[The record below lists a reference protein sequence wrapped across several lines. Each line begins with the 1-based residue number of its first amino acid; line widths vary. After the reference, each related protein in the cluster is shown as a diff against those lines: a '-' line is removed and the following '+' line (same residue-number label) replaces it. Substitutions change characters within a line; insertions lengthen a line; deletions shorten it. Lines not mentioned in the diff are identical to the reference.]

1 MNPILLRNDGPIETD
16 IKPYCLDGK
25 DIKTALEDIKNSL
38 LFLSDKIEGEEKIK
52 AIELLTDLIYLR
64 NSISPK
70 FVKCTKSELDKLY
83 KYYKVEVISE
93 DRFSKVSSNRDFLK
107 EINDRT
113 DYIFFNKK
121 RKLTTRIKVF
131 DEEKS
136 IERQR
141 DYEKEVDVILDPD
154 KVYSPIDIN
163 NQVDKFSYQE
173 FLRKNIIYK
182 LNRVPLD
189 RMLSLKKGNDMFAD
203 CPYYYDI
210 DVSNMFRRKHKKA
223 RYYNAF
229 NEYHN
234 RVNEMLDQQKDEKYI
249 LDQDS
254 LLRKKQYNGY
264 VVFESDNEMTA
275 KDKASL
281 FYDICSEIDHILKG
295 ILYPYQ
301 LSESLL
307 YNDDTVVDEENIS
320 VEFFKK
326 FNYFT
331 TMYDWDEFNDIEN
344 KPKKVDILNAFLYS
358 YMLACKINKKNQE
371 EKKAIKE
378 EQKAMEIK
386 KRAMKKRKKAMEEEA
401 NEIEEETKEVE
412 EEKKEVE
419 EEVIEPPKIKFPELK
434 RLDPG
439 NNLYDKYN
447 CEFIRELAEYFE
459 TYYELDIT
467 DLIIKLS
474 ILYIIPLIYSYNDEL
489 NDLGTAELTTSI
501 LESQRMT
508 TRNIKQLKTIVK
520 QLRKQLIRLG
530 YIYFTF
536 FRFIDSKTYREYD
549 IGFSKFLEYINLNKE
564 CDEPRKWYLLI
575 MGFYKDYIEEHKD
588 LIESFFKIPKLQE
601 TLNQYFD
608 LCDKLYLI
616 CDYMNENPF
625 NTIKLSKNGTTVYD
639 YKKRDWMRGFQDLLS
654 KRKDVILNEKGDE
667 SYER

>member
-1 MNPILLRNDGPIETD
+1 MNPILLRNDGPIEND

-38 LFLSDKIEGEEKIK
+38 LFLSDKIEGEEEVKV
-52 AIELLTDLIYLR
+52 IELLTNLIYLR

-83 KYYKVEVISE
+83 KNYKVEVISE
-93 DRFSKVSSNRDFLK
+93 DCFSKVNSNRDFLK

-154 KVYSPIDIN
+154 KVYSPIDMN
-163 NQVDKFSYQE
+163 NRVDEFSYQE

-189 RMLSLKKGNDMFAD
+189 RMLSLKKDNDMFAD
-203 CPYYYDI
+203 CPYFYDI
-210 DVSNMFRRKHKKA
+210 DVSNMFRRKYKTA
-223 RYYNAF
+223 EYYSVF

-234 RVNEMLDQQKDEKYI
+234 RINNMLDQQKDDKYI

-264 VVFESDNEMTA
+264 VVFKSDDKMTA

-295 ILYPYQ
+295 VLYTYK

-307 YNDDTVVDEENIS
+307 YNDDDTIVDEENIS

-331 TMYDWDEFNDIEN
+331 TMYDWEEFKDIEN

-371 EKKAIKE
+371 EN
-378 EQKAMEIK
+378 KAMK
-386 KRAMKKRKKAMEEEA
+386 QKHS
-401 NEIEEETKEVE
+401 KE
-412 EEKKEVE
+412 
-419 EEVIEPPKIKFPELK
+419 PSNIKFPELK

-439 NNLYDKYN
+439 SKMYDKYN
-447 CEFIRELAEYFE
+447 CEFIRELAGVFE
-459 TYYELDIT
+459 KVLGLNRAE
-467 DLIIKLS
+467 LIIKFS
-474 ILYIIPLIYSYNDEL
+474 MLYTIPIINSYNNEL
-489 NDLGTAELTTSI
+489 NELGVAELTASI
-501 LESQRMT
+501 SDSNKMT
-508 TRNIKQLKTIVK
+508 TRNMKQLKTIVK

-536 FRFIDSKTYREYD
+536 FRFIDSKNFREYD
-549 IGFSKFLEYINLNKE
+549 IGFTNFLEYINFNIE
-564 CDEPRKWYLLI
+564 CDEPKKWYLLI
-575 MGFYKDYIEEHKD
+575 MGFYKDYTEEHKD
-588 LIESFFKIPKLQE
+588 LIVSFFKMPSLCSILE
-601 TLNQYFD
+601 SYFD
-608 LCDKLYLI
+608 LCEKLYLI

-625 NTIKLSKNGTTVYD
+625 NTIMLSKNGTTIYD
-639 YKKRDWMRGFQDLLS
+639 YKKKDWMGGFQDLLS
-654 KRKDVILNEKGDE
+654 RNTDKILNEKGDE

>member
-1 MNPILLRNDGPIETD
+1 MNPILLRNDGPIEND

-38 LFLSDKIEGEEKIK
+38 LFLSDKIEGEEKVK
-52 AIELLTDLIYLR
+52 AIELLTNLIYLR
-64 NSISPK
+64 NSISPL
-70 FVKCTKSELDKLY
+70 FIKCTKSELDKLY
-83 KYYKVEVISE
+83 KNYKVEVISE
-93 DRFSKVSSNRDFLK
+93 DRFSKVNSNRDFLK

-141 DYEKEVDVILDPD
+141 DYEKEVDIILDPD
-154 KVYSPIDIN
+154 KVYSPIDMN
-163 NQVDKFSYQE
+163 NQVGEFSYQE

-189 RMLSLKKGNDMFAD
+189 RMLSLKKDNNMFAY
-203 CPYYYDI
+203 CPYFYDI
-210 DVSNMFRRKHKKA
+210 DVSNMFRRKHKTA
-223 RYYNAF
+223 EYYSVF

-234 RVNEMLDQQKDEKYI
+234 RINDMLDQQKDDKYI

-264 VVFESDNEMTA
+264 VVFKSDDKMTA

-295 ILYPYQ
+295 VLYTYK

-307 YNDDTVVDEENIS
+307 YNDDTIVDEENIS

-331 TMYDWDEFNDIEN
+331 TMYDWEEFKDIDN

-371 EKKAIKE
+371 EN
-378 EQKAMEIK
+378 KAMKQKHSQEPSK
-386 KRAMKKRKKAMEEEA
+386 
-401 NEIEEETKEVE
+401 TKS
-412 EEKKEVE
+412 
-419 EEVIEPPKIKFPELK
+419 PELK

-439 NNLYDKYN
+439 SKMYDKYN
-447 CEFIRELAEYFE
+447 CEFIRDLAEYFE
-459 TYYELDIT
+459 TNHELNRT
-467 DLIIKLS
+467 DLIIKFS
-474 ILYIIPLIYSYNDEL
+474 MLYTVPIINSYNDEL
-489 NDLGTAELTTSI
+489 NDLETEELTASI
-501 LESQRMT
+501 SESQRMT
-508 TRNIKQLKTIVK
+508 TRNMKQLKTIVK

-536 FRFIDSKTYREYD
+536 FRFIDSKNYREYD
-549 IGFSKFLEYINLNKE
+549 IGFTNFLEYINFNIE
-564 CDEPRKWYLLI
+564 CDEPKKWYLLI
-575 MGFYKDYIEEHKD
+575 MGFYKDYTEEHKD
-588 LIESFFKIPKLQE
+588 LIVSSFKIPTLQSILE
-601 TLNQYFD
+601 SYFD
-608 LCDKLYLI
+608 LCEKLYLI
-616 CDYMNENPF
+616 CDSMNENPF
-625 NTIKLSKNGTTVYD
+625 NTIMLSKNGTTIYD
-639 YKKRDWMRGFQDLLS
+639 YKKKDWMGGFQDLLS
-654 KRKDVILNEKGDE
+654 RNTNKILNKKGDE

>member
-1 MNPILLRNDGPIETD
+1 MNPILLRNDGPIEND

-38 LFLSDKIEGEEKIK
+38 LFLSDKIEGEEEVKV
-52 AIELLTDLIYLR
+52 IELLTNLIYLR

-70 FVKCTKSELDKLY
+70 FMKCTKSELDKLY
-83 KYYKVEVISE
+83 KNYKVEVISE
-93 DRFSKVSSNRDFLK
+93 DCFSKVNSNRDFLK

-154 KVYSPIDIN
+154 KVYSPIDMN
-163 NQVDKFSYQE
+163 NRVNELSYQE

-189 RMLSLKKGNDMFAD
+189 RMLSLKKDNDMFAD
-203 CPYYYDI
+203 CPYFYDI
-210 DVSNMFRRKHKKA
+210 DVSNMFCRKYKTA
-223 RYYNAF
+223 EYYSVF

-234 RVNEMLDQQKDEKYI
+234 RINNMLDQQKDDKYI

-264 VVFESDNEMTA
+264 VVFKSDDKMTA

-295 ILYPYQ
+295 VLYTYK

-307 YNDDTVVDEENIS
+307 YNDDIVVDEENIS

-331 TMYDWDEFNDIEN
+331 TMYDWKEFKDIEN

-371 EKKAIKE
+371 EN
-378 EQKAMEIK
+378 KAMK
-386 KRAMKKRKKAMEEEA
+386 QKHS
-401 NEIEEETKEVE
+401 KE
-412 EEKKEVE
+412 
-419 EEVIEPPKIKFPELK
+419 PSNIKFPELK

-439 NNLYDKYN
+439 SKMYDKYN
-447 CEFIRELAEYFE
+447 CEFIRELAGVFE
-459 TYYELDIT
+459 KVLGLNRAE
-467 DLIIKLS
+467 LIIKFS
-474 ILYIIPLIYSYNDEL
+474 MLYTIPLIKSYYDEL
-489 NDLGTAELTTSI
+489 KDLETGELTASI
-501 LESQRMT
+501 SDSNKMT
-508 TRNIKQLKTIVK
+508 TRNMKQLKTIVK

-536 FRFIDSKTYREYD
+536 FRFIDSKNFREYD
-549 IGFSKFLEYINLNKE
+549 IGFTNFLEYINFNIE
-564 CDEPRKWYLLI
+564 CDEPKKWYLLI
-575 MGFYKDYIEEHKD
+575 MGFYKDYTEEHKD
-588 LIESFFKIPKLQE
+588 LIVSFFKMPSLYSILE
-601 TLNQYFD
+601 SYFD
-608 LCDKLYLI
+608 LCEKLYLI

-625 NTIKLSKNGTTVYD
+625 NTIMLSKNGTTIYD
-639 YKKRDWMRGFQDLLS
+639 YKKKDWMGGFQDLLS
-654 KRKDVILNEKGDE
+654 RNTDKILNEKGDE

>member
-1 MNPILLRNDGPIETD
+1 MNPILLRNDGPIEND

-38 LFLSDKIEGEEKIK
+38 LFLSDKIEGEEEVKV
-52 AIELLTDLIYLR
+52 IELLTDLIYLR

-83 KYYKVEVISE
+83 KNYKVEVISE
-93 DRFSKVSSNRDFLK
+93 DCFSKVNSNRDFLK

-154 KVYSPIDIN
+154 KVYSPIDMN
-163 NQVDKFSYQE
+163 NRVNELSYQE

-189 RMLSLKKGNDMFAD
+189 RMLSLKKDNDMFAD
-203 CPYYYDI
+203 CPYFYDI
-210 DVSNMFRRKHKKA
+210 DVSNMFRRKHKTA
-223 RYYNAF
+223 GYYSVF

-234 RVNEMLDQQKDEKYI
+234 RINNMLDQQKDDKYI

-264 VVFESDNEMTA
+264 VVFKSDDKMTA

-295 ILYPYQ
+295 VLYTYK

-307 YNDDTVVDEENIS
+307 YNDDDTIVDEENIS

-331 TMYDWDEFNDIEN
+331 TMYDWEEFKDIEN

-371 EKKAIKE
+371 EN
-378 EQKAMEIK
+378 KAMK
-386 KRAMKKRKKAMEEEA
+386 QKHS
-401 NEIEEETKEVE
+401 KE
-412 EEKKEVE
+412 
-419 EEVIEPPKIKFPELK
+419 PSNIKFPELK
-434 RLDPG
+434 RLDRG
-439 NNLYDKYN
+439 SKMYDKYN
-447 CEFIRELAEYFE
+447 CEFIRELAGVFE
-459 TYYELDIT
+459 KVLGLNRAE
-467 DLIIKLS
+467 LIIKFS
-474 ILYIIPLIYSYNDEL
+474 MLYTLPIINSYNNEL
-489 NDLGTAELTTSI
+489 NELGVAELTASI
-501 LESQRMT
+501 SDSNKMT
-508 TRNIKQLKTIVK
+508 TRNMKQLKTIVK

-536 FRFIDSKTYREYD
+536 FRFIDSKNFREYD
-549 IGFSKFLEYINLNKE
+549 IGFTNFLEYINFNIE
-564 CDEPRKWYLLI
+564 CDEPKKWYLLI
-575 MGFYKDYIEEHKD
+575 MGFYKDYTEEHKD
-588 LIESFFKIPKLQE
+588 LIVSFFKMPSLCSILE
-601 TLNQYFD
+601 SYFD
-608 LCDKLYLI
+608 LCEKLYLI

-625 NTIKLSKNGTTVYD
+625 NTIMLSKNGTTIYD
-639 YKKRDWMRGFQDLLS
+639 YKKKDWMGGFQDLLS
-654 KRKDVILNEKGDE
+654 RNMDEILNEKGDE

>member
-1 MNPILLRNDGPIETD
+1 MNPILLRNDGPIEND

-25 DIKTALEDIKNSL
+25 DIKTAFEDIKNSRR
-38 LFLSDKIEGEEKIK
+38 FLSDKIEGEEEVKV
-52 AIELLTDLIYLR
+52 IELLTNLIYLR

-83 KYYKVEVISE
+83 KNYKVEVISE
-93 DRFSKVSSNRDFLK
+93 DCFSKVNSNRDFLK

-154 KVYSPIDIN
+154 KVYSPIDMN
-163 NQVDKFSYQE
+163 NRVNELSYQE

-189 RMLSLKKGNDMFAD
+189 RMLSLKKDNDMFAD
-203 CPYYYDI
+203 CPYFYDI
-210 DVSNMFRRKHKKA
+210 DVSNMFCRKYKTA
-223 RYYNAF
+223 EYYSVF

-234 RVNEMLDQQKDEKYI
+234 RINDMLDQQKDDKYI

-264 VVFESDNEMTA
+264 VVFKSDDKMTA
-275 KDKASL
+275 KDRASL

-295 ILYPYQ
+295 VLYTYK

-307 YNDDTVVDEENIS
+307 YNDDTIVDEENIS

-331 TMYDWDEFNDIEN
+331 TMYDWEEFKDIEN

-371 EKKAIKE
+371 EN
-378 EQKAMEIK
+378 KAMK
-386 KRAMKKRKKAMEEEA
+386 QKHS
-401 NEIEEETKEVE
+401 KE
-412 EEKKEVE
+412 
-419 EEVIEPPKIKFPELK
+419 PSNIKFPELK
-434 RLDPG
+434 KLDPG
-439 NNLYDKYN
+439 SKMYDKYN
-447 CEFIRELAEYFE
+447 CEFIRELAGVFE
-459 TYYELDIT
+459 KVLGLNRAE
-467 DLIIKLS
+467 LIIKFS
-474 ILYIIPLIYSYNDEL
+474 MLYTLPIINSYNNEL
-489 NDLGTAELTTSI
+489 NELGVAELTASI
-501 LESQRMT
+501 SDSNKMT
-508 TRNIKQLKTIVK
+508 TRNMKQLKTIVK

-536 FRFIDSKTYREYD
+536 FRFIDSKNFREYD
-549 IGFSKFLEYINLNKE
+549 IGFTNFLEYINFNIE
-564 CDEPRKWYLLI
+564 CDEPKKWYLLI
-575 MGFYKDYIEEHKD
+575 MGFYKDYTEEHKD
-588 LIESFFKIPKLQE
+588 LIVSFFKMPSLCSILE
-601 TLNQYFD
+601 SYFD
-608 LCDKLYLI
+608 LCEKLYLI

-625 NTIKLSKNGTTVYD
+625 NTIMLSKNGTTIYD
-639 YKKRDWMRGFQDLLS
+639 YKKKDWMGGFQDLLS
-654 KRKDVILNEKGDE
+654 RNTDKILNEKGDE

>member
-1 MNPILLRNDGPIETD
+1 MNPILLRNDGPIEND

-25 DIKTALEDIKNSL
+25 DIKTAFEDIKNSRR
-38 LFLSDKIEGEEKIK
+38 FLSDKIEGEEEVKV
-52 AIELLTDLIYLR
+52 IELLTNLIYLR

-83 KYYKVEVISE
+83 KNYKIEVISE
-93 DRFSKVSSNRDFLK
+93 DCFSKVNSNRDFLK

-154 KVYSPIDIN
+154 KVYSPIDMN
-163 NQVDKFSYQE
+163 NRVNELSYQE

-189 RMLSLKKGNDMFAD
+189 RMLSLKKDNDMFAD
-203 CPYYYDI
+203 CPYFYDI
-210 DVSNMFRRKHKKA
+210 DVSNMFCRKYKTA
-223 RYYNAF
+223 EYYSVF

-234 RVNEMLDQQKDEKYI
+234 RINNMLDQQKDDKYI

-264 VVFESDNEMTA
+264 VVFKSDDKMTA

-295 ILYPYQ
+295 VLYTYK
-301 LSESLL
+301 LRESLL
-307 YNDDTVVDEENIS
+307 YINDIVVDEENIS

-331 TMYDWDEFNDIEN
+331 TMYDWEEFKDIEN

-371 EKKAIKE
+371 EN
-378 EQKAMEIK
+378 KAMK
-386 KRAMKKRKKAMEEEA
+386 QKHS
-401 NEIEEETKEVE
+401 KE
-412 EEKKEVE
+412 
-419 EEVIEPPKIKFPELK
+419 PSNIKFPELK

-439 NNLYDKYN
+439 SKMYDKYN
-447 CEFIRELAEYFE
+447 CEFIRELAGVFE
-459 TYYELDIT
+459 KVLGLNRAE
-467 DLIIKLS
+467 LIIKFS
-474 ILYIIPLIYSYNDEL
+474 MLYTIPLIKSYYDEL
-489 NDLGTAELTTSI
+489 KDLETGELTASI
-501 LESQRMT
+501 SDSNKMT
-508 TRNIKQLKTIVK
+508 TRNMKQLKTIVK

-536 FRFIDSKTYREYD
+536 FRFIDSKNFREYD
-549 IGFSKFLEYINLNKE
+549 IGFTNFLEYINFNIE
-564 CDEPRKWYLLI
+564 CDEPKKWYLLI
-575 MGFYKDYIEEHKD
+575 MGFYKDYTEEHKD
-588 LIESFFKIPKLQE
+588 LIVSFFKMPSLCSILE
-601 TLNQYFD
+601 SYFD
-608 LCDKLYLI
+608 LCEKLYLI

-625 NTIKLSKNGTTVYD
+625 NTIMLSKNGTTIYD
-639 YKKRDWMRGFQDLLS
+639 YKKKDWMGGFQDLLS
-654 KRKDVILNEKGDE
+654 RNMDKILNEKGDE
-667 SYER
+667 LYER

>member
-1 MNPILLRNDGPIETD
+1 MNPILLRNDGPIEND

-25 DIKTALEDIKNSL
+25 DIKTAFEDIKNIRR
-38 LFLSDKIEGEEKIK
+38 FLSDKIEGEEEVKV
-52 AIELLTDLIYLR
+52 IELLTNLIYLR

-83 KYYKVEVISE
+83 KNYKVEVISE
-93 DRFSKVSSNRDFLK
+93 DCFSKVNSNRDFLK

-154 KVYSPIDIN
+154 KVYSPIDMN
-163 NQVDKFSYQE
+163 NRVNELSYQE

-189 RMLSLKKGNDMFAD
+189 RMLSLKKDNDMFAD
-203 CPYYYDI
+203 CPYFYDI
-210 DVSNMFRRKHKKA
+210 DVSNMFCRKYKTA
-223 RYYNAF
+223 EYYSVF

-234 RVNEMLDQQKDEKYI
+234 RINYMLDQQKDDMYI

-264 VVFESDNEMTA
+264 VVFKSDDKMTA
-275 KDKASL
+275 KNKASL

-295 ILYPYQ
+295 VLYTYK

-307 YNDDTVVDEENIS
+307 YNNDIVVDEENIS

-331 TMYDWDEFNDIEN
+331 TMYDWEEFKDIEN

-371 EKKAIKE
+371 EN
-378 EQKAMEIK
+378 KAMK
-386 KRAMKKRKKAMEEEA
+386 QKHS
-401 NEIEEETKEVE
+401 KE
-412 EEKKEVE
+412 
-419 EEVIEPPKIKFPELK
+419 PSNIKFPELK

-439 NNLYDKYN
+439 SKMYDKYN
-447 CEFIRELAEYFE
+447 CEFIRELAGVFE
-459 TYYELDIT
+459 KVLGLNRAE
-467 DLIIKLS
+467 LIIKFS
-474 ILYIIPLIYSYNDEL
+474 MLYTLPIINSYNNEL
-489 NDLGTAELTTSI
+489 NELGVAELTASI
-501 LESQRMT
+501 SDSNKMT
-508 TRNIKQLKTIVK
+508 TRNMKQLKTIVK

-536 FRFIDSKTYREYD
+536 FRFIDSKNFREYD
-549 IGFSKFLEYINLNKE
+549 IGFTNFLEYINFNIE
-564 CDEPRKWYLLI
+564 CDEPKKWYLLI
-575 MGFYKDYIEEHKD
+575 MGFYKDYTEEHKD
-588 LIESFFKIPKLQE
+588 LIVSFFKMPSLCSILE
-601 TLNQYFD
+601 SYFD
-608 LCDKLYLI
+608 LCEKLYLI

-625 NTIKLSKNGTTVYD
+625 NTIMLSKNGTTIYD
-639 YKKRDWMRGFQDLLS
+639 YKKKDWMGGFQDLLS
-654 KRKDVILNEKGDE
+654 RNMDEILNEKGDE

>member
-1 MNPILLRNDGPIETD
+1 MNPILLRNDGPIEND

-38 LFLSDKIEGEEKIK
+38 LFLSDKIEGEEEVKV
-52 AIELLTDLIYLR
+52 IELLTNLIYLR
-64 NSISPK
+64 NSISPN

-83 KYYKVEVISE
+83 KNYKVEVISE
-93 DRFSKVSSNRDFLK
+93 DCFSKVNSNRDYLK

-154 KVYSPIDIN
+154 KVYSPIDMN
-163 NQVDKFSYQE
+163 NRVDEFSYQE

-189 RMLSLKKGNDMFAD
+189 RMLSLKKDNDMFAD
-203 CPYYYDI
+203 CPYFYDI
-210 DVSNMFRRKHKKA
+210 DVSNMFCRKYKTA
-223 RYYNAF
+223 EYYSVF

-234 RVNEMLDQQKDEKYI
+234 RINNMLDQQKDDKYI

-264 VVFESDNEMTA
+264 VVFKSDDKMTA

-295 ILYPYQ
+295 VLYTYK

-307 YNDDTVVDEENIS
+307 YNNDIVVDEENIS

-331 TMYDWDEFNDIEN
+331 TMYDWEEFKDIEN

-371 EKKAIKE
+371 EN
-378 EQKAMEIK
+378 KAMK
-386 KRAMKKRKKAMEEEA
+386 QKHS
-401 NEIEEETKEVE
+401 KE
-412 EEKKEVE
+412 
-419 EEVIEPPKIKFPELK
+419 PSNIKFPELK
-434 RLDPG
+434 KLDPG
-439 NNLYDKYN
+439 SKMYDKYN
-447 CEFIRELAEYFE
+447 CEFIRELAGVFE
-459 TYYELDIT
+459 KVLGLNRAE
-467 DLIIKLS
+467 LIIKFS
-474 ILYIIPLIYSYNDEL
+474 MLYTLPIINSYNNEL
-489 NDLGTAELTTSI
+489 NELGVAELTASI
-501 LESQRMT
+501 SDSNKMT
-508 TRNIKQLKTIVK
+508 TRNMKQLKTIVK

-536 FRFIDSKTYREYD
+536 FRFIDSKNFREYD
-549 IGFSKFLEYINLNKE
+549 IGFTNFLEYINFNIE
-564 CDEPRKWYLLI
+564 CDEPKKWYLLI
-575 MGFYKDYIEEHKD
+575 MGFYKDYTEEHKD
-588 LIESFFKIPKLQE
+588 LIVSFFKMPSLCSILE
-601 TLNQYFD
+601 SYFD
-608 LCDKLYLI
+608 LCEKLYLI

-625 NTIKLSKNGTTVYD
+625 NTIMLSKNGTTIYD
-639 YKKRDWMRGFQDLLS
+639 YKKKDWMGGFQDLLS
-654 KRKDVILNEKGDE
+654 RNTDKILNEKGDE

>member
-1 MNPILLRNDGPIETD
+1 MNPILLRNDGPIEND
-16 IKPYCLDGK
+16 IKPYYLDGK

-38 LFLSDKIEGEEKIK
+38 LFLSDKIEGEEEVKV
-52 AIELLTDLIYLR
+52 IELLTNLIYLR
-64 NSISPK
+64 NSISPL
-70 FVKCTKSELDKLY
+70 FIKCTKSELDKLY
-83 KYYKVEVISE
+83 KNYKVEVISE
-93 DRFSKVSSNRDFLK
+93 DRFSKVNSNRDFLK

-141 DYEKEVDVILDPD
+141 DYEKEVDIILDPD
-154 KVYSPIDIN
+154 KVYSPIDMN
-163 NQVDKFSYQE
+163 NQVGEFSYQE

-189 RMLSLKKGNDMFAD
+189 RMLSLKKENDMFAD
-203 CPYYYDI
+203 CPYFYDI
-210 DVSNMFRRKHKKA
+210 DVSNMFRRKHKTSG
-223 RYYNAF
+223 YYSVF

-234 RVNEMLDQQKDEKYI
+234 RINNMLDQQKDDKYI

-264 VVFESDNEMTA
+264 VVFKSDDKMTA

-295 ILYPYQ
+295 VLYTYK

-307 YNDDTVVDEENIS
+307 YNDDTIVDEENIS

-331 TMYDWDEFNDIEN
+331 TMYDWEEFKDIEN
-344 KPKKVDILNAFLYS
+344 KPKKVDILNAFLRS

-371 EKKAIKE
+371 EKKAMN
-378 EQKAMEIK
+378 QKHSQEPSK
-386 KRAMKKRKKAMEEEA
+386 
-401 NEIEEETKEVE
+401 TKS
-412 EEKKEVE
+412 
-419 EEVIEPPKIKFPELK
+419 PELK

-439 NNLYDKYN
+439 SKMYDKYN
-447 CEFIRELAEYFE
+447 CEFIRDLAEYFE
-459 TYYELDIT
+459 TNHELNRT
-467 DLIIKLS
+467 DLIIKFS
-474 ILYIIPLIYSYNDEL
+474 MLYTIPIINSYNDEL
-489 NDLGTAELTTSI
+489 NDLETEELTASI
-501 LESQRMT
+501 SESQRMT
-508 TRNIKQLKTIVK
+508 TRNMKQLKTIVK

-536 FRFIDSKTYREYD
+536 FRFIDSKNYREYD
-549 IGFSKFLEYINLNKE
+549 IGFTNFLEYINFNIE
-564 CDEPRKWYLLI
+564 CDEPKKWYLLI
-575 MGFYKDYIEEHKD
+575 MGFYKDYTEEHKD
-588 LIESFFKIPKLQE
+588 LIVSFFKMPALHSILE
-601 TLNQYFD
+601 SYFD
-608 LCDKLYLI
+608 LCEKLYLI
-616 CDYMNENPF
+616 CDSMNENPF
-625 NTIKLSKNGTTVYD
+625 NTIKLSKNGTTIYD
-639 YKKRDWMRGFQDLLS
+639 YIEKDWMRGFQFLLNRNTD
-654 KRKDVILNEKGDE
+654 KILNEKGDE

>member
-1 MNPILLRNDGPIETD
+1 MNPILLRNDGPIEND

-38 LFLSDKIEGEEKIK
+38 LFLSDKIEGEEEVKV
-52 AIELLTDLIYLR
+52 IELLTDLIYLR

-83 KYYKVEVISE
+83 KNYKVEVISE
-93 DRFSKVSSNRDFLK
+93 DRFSKVNSNRDFLK

-141 DYEKEVDVILDPD
+141 DYEKEVDIILDPD
-154 KVYSPIDIN
+154 KVYSPIDMN
-163 NQVDKFSYQE
+163 NRVNELSYQE

-189 RMLSLKKGNDMFAD
+189 RMLSLKKDNDMFAD
-203 CPYYYDI
+203 CPYFYDI
-210 DVSNMFRRKHKKA
+210 DVSNMFRRKHKTA
-223 RYYNAF
+223 EYYSVF

-234 RVNEMLDQQKDEKYI
+234 RINDMLDQQKDDKYI

-264 VVFESDNEMTA
+264 VVFKSDDKMTA
-275 KDKASL
+275 KNKASL

-295 ILYPYQ
+295 VLYPYK

-307 YNDDTVVDEENIS
+307 YNDDTIVDEENIS

-331 TMYDWDEFNDIEN
+331 TMYDWEEFKDIEN
-344 KPKKVDILNAFLYS
+344 KPKKVDILNTFLRS
-358 YMLACKINKKNQE
+358 YMLACKINKKTQE
-371 EKKAIKE
+371 EN
-378 EQKAMEIK
+378 KAMKQKHSVEPSNIK
-386 KRAMKKRKKAMEEEA
+386 S
-401 NEIEEETKEVE
+401 
-412 EEKKEVE
+412 
-419 EEVIEPPKIKFPELK
+419 PELK

-439 NNLYDKYN
+439 SKMYDKYN
-447 CEFIRELAEYFE
+447 CEFIRDLAEYFE
-459 TYYELDIT
+459 TNHELNRT
-467 DLIIKLS
+467 DLIIKFS
-474 ILYIIPLIYSYNDEL
+474 MLYTIPIINSYNDEL
-489 NDLGTAELTTSI
+489 NDLETEELTASI
-501 LESQRMT
+501 SESQRMT
-508 TRNIKQLKTIVK
+508 TRNMKQLKTIVK

-536 FRFIDSKTYREYD
+536 FRFIDSKNYREYD
-549 IGFSKFLEYINLNKE
+549 IGFTNFLEYINFNIE
-564 CDEPRKWYLLI
+564 CDEPKKWYLLI
-575 MGFYKDYIEEHKD
+575 MGFYKDYTEEHKD
-588 LIESFFKIPKLQE
+588 LIVSFFKMPALHSILE
-601 TLNQYFD
+601 SYFD
-608 LCDKLYLI
+608 LCEKLYLI
-616 CDYMNENPF
+616 CDSMNENPF
-625 NTIKLSKNGTTVYD
+625 NTIKLSKNGTTIYD
-639 YKKRDWMRGFQDLLS
+639 YIEKDWMRGFQFLLNRNTD
-654 KRKDVILNEKGDE
+654 KILNEKGDE

>member
-1 MNPILLRNDGPIETD
+1 MNPILLRNDGPIEND

-38 LFLSDKIEGEEKIK
+38 LFLSDKIEGEEEVKV
-52 AIELLTDLIYLR
+52 IELLTNLIYLR

-83 KYYKVEVISE
+83 KNYKVEVISE
-93 DRFSKVSSNRDFLK
+93 DCFSKVNSNRDFLK

-154 KVYSPIDIN
+154 KVYSPIDMN
-163 NQVDKFSYQE
+163 NRVNELSYQE

-189 RMLSLKKGNDMFAD
+189 RMLSLKKDNDMFAD
-203 CPYYYDI
+203 CPYFYDI
-210 DVSNMFRRKHKKA
+210 DASNMFRRKYKTA
-223 RYYNAF
+223 GYYSVF

-234 RVNEMLDQQKDEKYI
+234 RINNMLDQQKDDKYI

-264 VVFESDNEMTA
+264 VVFKSDDKMTA

-295 ILYPYQ
+295 VLYTYK

-307 YNDDTVVDEENIS
+307 YNNDIVVDEENIS

-331 TMYDWDEFNDIEN
+331 TMYDWEEFKDIEN

-371 EKKAIKE
+371 EN
-378 EQKAMEIK
+378 KAMK
-386 KRAMKKRKKAMEEEA
+386 QKHS
-401 NEIEEETKEVE
+401 KE
-412 EEKKEVE
+412 
-419 EEVIEPPKIKFPELK
+419 PSNIKFPELK

-439 NNLYDKYN
+439 SKMYDKYN
-447 CEFIRELAEYFE
+447 CEFIRELAGVFE
-459 TYYELDIT
+459 KVLGLNRAE
-467 DLIIKLS
+467 LIIKFS
-474 ILYIIPLIYSYNDEL
+474 MLYTIPIINSYNNEL
-489 NDLGTAELTTSI
+489 NELGVAELTASI
-501 LESQRMT
+501 SDSNKMT
-508 TRNIKQLKTIVK
+508 TRNMKQLKTIVK

-536 FRFIDSKTYREYD
+536 FRFIDSKNFREYD
-549 IGFSKFLEYINLNKE
+549 IGFTNFLEYINFNIE
-564 CDEPRKWYLLI
+564 CDEPKKWYLLI
-575 MGFYKDYIEEHKD
+575 MSFYKDYTEEHKD
-588 LIESFFKIPKLQE
+588 LIVLFFKMPSLCSILE
-601 TLNQYFD
+601 SYFD
-608 LCDKLYLI
+608 LCEKLYLV

-625 NTIKLSKNGTTVYD
+625 NTIMLSKNGTTIYD
-639 YKKRDWMRGFQDLLS
+639 YKKKDWMGGFQDLLS
-654 KRKDVILNEKGDE
+654 RNTDKILNEKGDE

>member
-1 MNPILLRNDGPIETD
+1 MNPILLRNDGPIEND

-38 LFLSDKIEGEEKIK
+38 LFLSDKIEGEEEVKV
-52 AIELLTDLIYLR
+52 IELLTDLIYLR

-83 KYYKVEVISE
+83 KNYKVEVISE
-93 DRFSKVSSNRDFLK
+93 DRFSKVNSNRDFLK

-141 DYEKEVDVILDPD
+141 DYEKEVDIILDPD
-154 KVYSPIDIN
+154 KVYSPIDMN
-163 NQVDKFSYQE
+163 NRVNELSYQE

-189 RMLSLKKGNDMFAD
+189 RMLSLKKDNDMFAD
-203 CPYYYDI
+203 CPYFYDI
-210 DVSNMFRRKHKKA
+210 DVSNMFRRKHKTA
-223 RYYNAF
+223 GYYSVF

-234 RVNEMLDQQKDEKYI
+234 RINNMLDQQKDDKYI

-264 VVFESDNEMTA
+264 VVFKSDDKMTA

-295 ILYPYQ
+295 VLYTYK

-307 YNDDTVVDEENIS
+307 YNDDTIVDEENIS

-331 TMYDWDEFNDIEN
+331 TMYDWEEFKDIEN
-344 KPKKVDILNAFLYS
+344 KPKKVDILNAFLRS
-358 YMLACKINKKNQE
+358 YMFACKINKKNQE
-371 EKKAIKE
+371 EN
-378 EQKAMEIK
+378 KAMKQKHSVEPSNIK
-386 KRAMKKRKKAMEEEA
+386 S
-401 NEIEEETKEVE
+401 
-412 EEKKEVE
+412 
-419 EEVIEPPKIKFPELK
+419 PELK

-439 NNLYDKYN
+439 SKMYDKYN
-447 CEFIRELAEYFE
+447 CEFIRDLAEYFE
-459 TYYELDIT
+459 TNHELNRT
-467 DLIIKLS
+467 DLIIKFS
-474 ILYIIPLIYSYNDEL
+474 MLYTIPIINSYNDEL
-489 NDLGTAELTTSI
+489 NDLETEELTASI
-501 LESQRMT
+501 SESQRMT
-508 TRNIKQLKTIVK
+508 TRNMKQLKTIVK

-536 FRFIDSKTYREYD
+536 FRFIDSKNYREYD
-549 IGFSKFLEYINLNKE
+549 IGFTNFLEYINFNIE
-564 CDEPRKWYLLI
+564 CDEPKKWYLLI
-575 MGFYKDYIEEHKD
+575 MGFYKDYTEEHKD
-588 LIESFFKIPKLQE
+588 LIVSFFKMPALHSILE
-601 TLNQYFD
+601 SYFD
-608 LCDKLYLI
+608 LCEKLYLI
-616 CDYMNENPF
+616 CDSMNENPF
-625 NTIKLSKNGTTVYD
+625 NTIKLSKNGTTIYD
-639 YKKRDWMRGFQDLLS
+639 YIEKDWMRGFQFLLNRNTD
-654 KRKDVILNEKGDE
+654 KILNEKGDE

>member
-1 MNPILLRNDGPIETD
+1 MNPILLRNDGPIEND

-38 LFLSDKIEGEEKIK
+38 LFLSDKIEGEEEVKV
-52 AIELLTDLIYLR
+52 IELLTNLIYLR

-83 KYYKVEVISE
+83 KNYKVEVISE
-93 DRFSKVSSNRDFLK
+93 DCFSKVNSNRDFLK

-154 KVYSPIDIN
+154 KVYSPIDMN
-163 NQVDKFSYQE
+163 NRVNELSYQE

-189 RMLSLKKGNDMFAD
+189 RMLSLKKDNDMFAD
-203 CPYYYDI
+203 CPYFYDI
-210 DVSNMFRRKHKKA
+210 DVSNMFCRKYKTA
-223 RYYNAF
+223 EYYSVF

-234 RVNEMLDQQKDEKYI
+234 RINNMLDQQKDDKYI

-264 VVFESDNEMTA
+264 VVFKSDDKMTA

-295 ILYPYQ
+295 VLYTYK

-307 YNDDTVVDEENIS
+307 YNDDDTIVDEENIS

-331 TMYDWDEFNDIEN
+331 TMYDWEEFKDIEN

-371 EKKAIKE
+371 EN
-378 EQKAMEIK
+378 KAMK
-386 KRAMKKRKKAMEEEA
+386 QKHS
-401 NEIEEETKEVE
+401 KE
-412 EEKKEVE
+412 
-419 EEVIEPPKIKFPELK
+419 PSNIKFPELK

-439 NNLYDKYN
+439 SKMYDKYN
-447 CEFIRELAEYFE
+447 CEFIRELAGVFE
-459 TYYELDIT
+459 KVLGLNRAE
-467 DLIIKLS
+467 LIIKFS
-474 ILYIIPLIYSYNDEL
+474 MLYTIPLIKSYYDEL
-489 NDLGTAELTTSI
+489 KDLETGELTASI
-501 LESQRMT
+501 SDSNKMT
-508 TRNIKQLKTIVK
+508 TRNMKQLKTIVK

-536 FRFIDSKTYREYD
+536 FRFIDSKNFREYD
-549 IGFSKFLEYINLNKE
+549 IGFTNFLEYINFNIE
-564 CDEPRKWYLLI
+564 CDEPKKWYLLI
-575 MGFYKDYIEEHKD
+575 MGFYKDYTEEHKD
-588 LIESFFKIPKLQE
+588 LIVSFFIMPSLCSILE
-601 TLNQYFD
+601 SYFD
-608 LCDKLYLI
+608 LCEKLYLI

-625 NTIKLSKNGTTVYD
+625 NTIMLSKNGTTIYD
-639 YKKRDWMRGFQDLLS
+639 YKKKDWMGVFQDLLS
-654 KRKDVILNEKGDE
+654 RNTDKILNEKGDE

>member
-1 MNPILLRNDGPIETD
+1 MNPILLRNDGPIEND

-38 LFLSDKIEGEEKIK
+38 LFLSDKIEGEEEVKV
-52 AIELLTDLIYLR
+52 IELLTNLIYLR

-83 KYYKVEVISE
+83 KNYKVEVISE
-93 DRFSKVSSNRDFLK
+93 DCFSKVNSNRDFLK

-154 KVYSPIDIN
+154 KVYSPIDMN
-163 NQVDKFSYQE
+163 NRVNELSYQE

-189 RMLSLKKGNDMFAD
+189 RMLSLKKDNDMFAD
-203 CPYYYDI
+203 CPYFYDI
-210 DVSNMFRRKHKKA
+210 DVSNMFRRKYKTA
-223 RYYNAF
+223 EYYSVF

-234 RVNEMLDQQKDEKYI
+234 RINNMLDQQKDDKYI

-264 VVFESDNEMTA
+264 VVFKSDDKMTA

-295 ILYPYQ
+295 VLYTYK

-307 YNDDTVVDEENIS
+307 YNNDIVVDEENIS

-331 TMYDWDEFNDIEN
+331 TMYDWEEFKDIEN

-371 EKKAIKE
+371 EN
-378 EQKAMEIK
+378 KAMK
-386 KRAMKKRKKAMEEEA
+386 QKHS
-401 NEIEEETKEVE
+401 KE
-412 EEKKEVE
+412 
-419 EEVIEPPKIKFPELK
+419 PSNIKFPELK

-439 NNLYDKYN
+439 SKMYDKYN
-447 CEFIRELAEYFE
+447 CEFIRELAGVFE
-459 TYYELDIT
+459 KVLGLNRAE
-467 DLIIKLS
+467 LIIKFS
-474 ILYIIPLIYSYNDEL
+474 MLYTLPIINSYNNEL
-489 NDLGTAELTTSI
+489 NELGVAELTASI
-501 LESQRMT
+501 SDSNKMT
-508 TRNIKQLKTIVK
+508 TRNMKQLKTIVK

-536 FRFIDSKTYREYD
+536 FRFIDSKNFREYD
-549 IGFSKFLEYINLNKE
+549 IGFTNFLEYINFNIE
-564 CDEPRKWYLLI
+564 CDEPKKWYLLI
-575 MGFYKDYIEEHKD
+575 MGFYKDYTEEQKD
-588 LIESFFKIPKLQE
+588 LIVSFFKMPSLCSILE
-601 TLNQYFD
+601 SYFD
-608 LCDKLYLI
+608 LCEKLYLI

-625 NTIKLSKNGTTVYD
+625 NTIMLSKNGTTIYD
-639 YKKRDWMRGFQDLLS
+639 YKKKDWMGGFQDLLS
-654 KRKDVILNEKGDE
+654 RNTDKILNEKGDE

>member
-1 MNPILLRNDGPIETD
+1 MNPILLRNDGPIEND

-38 LFLSDKIEGEEKIK
+38 LFLSDKIEGDEEVKV
-52 AIELLTDLIYLR
+52 IELLTNLIYLR
-64 NSISPK
+64 NSISPL
-70 FVKCTKSELDKLY
+70 FIKCTKSELDKLY
-83 KYYKVEVISE
+83 KNYKVEVISE
-93 DRFSKVSSNRDFLK
+93 DRFSKVNSNRDFLK

-141 DYEKEVDVILDPD
+141 DYEKEVDIILDPD
-154 KVYSPIDIN
+154 KVYSPIDMN
-163 NQVDKFSYQE
+163 NQVGEFSYQE

-189 RMLSLKKGNDMFAD
+189 RMLSLKKDNNMFAY
-203 CPYYYDI
+203 CPYFYDI
-210 DVSNMFRRKHKKA
+210 DVSNMFRRKHKTA
-223 RYYNAF
+223 EYYSVF

-234 RVNEMLDQQKDEKYI
+234 RINDMLDQQKDDKYI

-264 VVFESDNEMTA
+264 VVFKSDDKMTA

-295 ILYPYQ
+295 VLYTYK

-307 YNDDTVVDEENIS
+307 YNDDTIVDEENIS

-326 FNYFT
+326 FTYFT
-331 TMYDWDEFNDIEN
+331 TMYDWEEFKDIDN

-371 EKKAIKE
+371 EN
-378 EQKAMEIK
+378 KAMKQKHSQEPSK
-386 KRAMKKRKKAMEEEA
+386 
-401 NEIEEETKEVE
+401 TKS
-412 EEKKEVE
+412 
-419 EEVIEPPKIKFPELK
+419 PELK

-439 NNLYDKYN
+439 SKMYDKYN
-447 CEFIRELAEYFE
+447 CEFIRDLAEYFE
-459 TYYELDIT
+459 TNHELNRT
-467 DLIIKLS
+467 DLIIKFS
-474 ILYIIPLIYSYNDEL
+474 MLYTVPIINSYNDEL
-489 NDLGTAELTTSI
+489 NDLETEELTASI
-501 LESQRMT
+501 SESQRMT
-508 TRNIKQLKTIVK
+508 TRNMKQLKTIVK

-536 FRFIDSKTYREYD
+536 FRFIDSKNYREYD
-549 IGFSKFLEYINLNKE
+549 IGFTNFLKYINFNIE
-564 CDEPRKWYLLI
+564 CDEPKKWYLLI
-575 MGFYKDYIEEHKD
+575 MGFYKDYTEEHKD
-588 LIESFFKIPKLQE
+588 LIVSSFKMPTLQSILES
-601 TLNQYFD
+601 YFD
-608 LCDKLYLI
+608 LCEKLYLI
-616 CDYMNENPF
+616 CDSMNENPF
-625 NTIKLSKNGTTVYD
+625 NTIMLSKNGTTIYD
-639 YKKRDWMRGFQDLLS
+639 YKKKDWMGGFQDLLS
-654 KRKDVILNEKGDE
+654 RNTNKILNKKGDE

>member
-1 MNPILLRNDGPIETD
+1 MNPILLRNDGPIEND
-16 IKPYCLDGK
+16 IKPYYLDGK

-38 LFLSDKIEGEEKIK
+38 LFLSDKIEGEEEVKV
-52 AIELLTDLIYLR
+52 IELLTDLIYLR
-64 NSISPK
+64 NSISPL
-70 FVKCTKSELDKLY
+70 FIKCTKSELDKLY
-83 KYYKVEVISE
+83 KNYKVEVISE
-93 DRFSKVSSNRDFLK
+93 DRFSKVNSNRDFLK

-136 IERQR
+136 IERQH
-141 DYEKEVDVILDPD
+141 DYEKEVDIILDPD
-154 KVYSPIDIN
+154 KVYSPIDMN
-163 NQVDKFSYQE
+163 NRVDEFSYQE

-189 RMLSLKKGNDMFAD
+189 RMLSLKKDNDMFAD
-203 CPYYYDI
+203 CPYFYDI
-210 DVSNMFRRKHKKA
+210 DVSNMFRRKHKTA
-223 RYYNAF
+223 GYYSVF

-234 RVNEMLDQQKDEKYI
+234 RINNILDQHKDDKYI

-264 VVFESDNEMTA
+264 VVFKSDDKMTA
-275 KDKASL
+275 KNKASL

-295 ILYPYQ
+295 VLYTYK

-307 YNDDTVVDEENIS
+307 YNDDTIVDEENIS

-331 TMYDWDEFNDIEN
+331 TMYDWEEFKDIEN

-371 EKKAIKE
+371 EN
-378 EQKAMEIK
+378 KAMKQKHSQEPSK
-386 KRAMKKRKKAMEEEA
+386 
-401 NEIEEETKEVE
+401 TKS
-412 EEKKEVE
+412 
-419 EEVIEPPKIKFPELK
+419 PELK

-439 NNLYDKYN
+439 SKMYDKYN
-447 CEFIRELAEYFE
+447 CEFIRDLAEYFE
-459 TYYELDIT
+459 TNHELNRT
-467 DLIIKLS
+467 DLIIKFS
-474 ILYIIPLIYSYNDEL
+474 MLYTIPIINSYNDEL
-489 NDLGTAELTTSI
+489 NDLETEELTASI
-501 LESQRMT
+501 SESQRMT
-508 TRNIKQLKTIVK
+508 TRNMKQLKTIVK

-536 FRFIDSKTYREYD
+536 FRFIDSKKYREYD
-549 IGFSKFLEYINLNKE
+549 IGFTNFLEYINFNIE
-564 CDEPRKWYLLI
+564 CDEPKKWYLLI
-575 MGFYKDYIEEHKD
+575 MGFYKDYTEEHKD
-588 LIESFFKIPKLQE
+588 LIVSFFKMPALHSILE
-601 TLNQYFD
+601 SYFN
-608 LCDKLYLI
+608 LCEKLYLI

-625 NTIKLSKNGTTVYD
+625 NTIKLSKNGTTIYD
-639 YKKRDWMRGFQDLLS
+639 YKKKDWMGGFQDLLS
-654 KRKDVILNEKGDE
+654 RNMDEILNKKGDE

>member
-1 MNPILLRNDGPIETD
+1 MNPILLRNDGPIEND
-16 IKPYCLDGK
+16 IKPYYLDGK

-38 LFLSDKIEGEEKIK
+38 LFLSDKIEGEEEVKV
-52 AIELLTDLIYLR
+52 IELLTDLIYLR
-64 NSISPK
+64 NSISPL
-70 FVKCTKSELDKLY
+70 FIKCTKSELDKLY
-83 KYYKVEVISE
+83 KNYKVEVISE
-93 DRFSKVSSNRDFLK
+93 DRFSKVNSNRDFLK

-136 IERQR
+136 IERQH
-141 DYEKEVDVILDPD
+141 DYEKEVDIILDPD
-154 KVYSPIDIN
+154 KVYSPIDMN
-163 NQVDKFSYQE
+163 NRVDEFSYQE

-189 RMLSLKKGNDMFAD
+189 RMLSLKKDNDMFAD
-203 CPYYYDI
+203 CPYFYDI
-210 DVSNMFRRKHKKA
+210 DVSNMFRRKHKTA
-223 RYYNAF
+223 GYYSVF

-234 RVNEMLDQQKDEKYI
+234 RINNILDQQKDDKYI

-264 VVFESDNEMTA
+264 VVFKSDDKMTA
-275 KDKASL
+275 KNKASL

-295 ILYPYQ
+295 VLYTYK

-307 YNDDTVVDEENIS
+307 YNDDTIVDEENIS

-331 TMYDWDEFNDIEN
+331 TMYDWEEFKDIEN

-371 EKKAIKE
+371 EN
-378 EQKAMEIK
+378 KAMKQKHSQEPSK
-386 KRAMKKRKKAMEEEA
+386 
-401 NEIEEETKEVE
+401 TKS
-412 EEKKEVE
+412 
-419 EEVIEPPKIKFPELK
+419 PELK

-439 NNLYDKYN
+439 SKMYDKYN
-447 CEFIRELAEYFE
+447 CEFIRDLAEYFE
-459 TYYELDIT
+459 TNHELNRT
-467 DLIIKLS
+467 DLIIKFS
-474 ILYIIPLIYSYNDEL
+474 MLYTIPIINSYNDEL
-489 NDLGTAELTTSI
+489 NDLETEELTASI
-501 LESQRMT
+501 SESQRMT
-508 TRNIKQLKTIVK
+508 TRNMKQLKTIVK

-536 FRFIDSKTYREYD
+536 FRFIDSKKYREYD
-549 IGFSKFLEYINLNKE
+549 IGFTNFLEYINFNIE
-564 CDEPRKWYLLI
+564 CDEPKKWYLLI
-575 MGFYKDYIEEHKD
+575 MGFYKDYTEEHKD
-588 LIESFFKIPKLQE
+588 LIVSFFKMPALHSILE
-601 TLNQYFD
+601 SYFN
-608 LCDKLYLI
+608 LCEKLYLI

-625 NTIKLSKNGTTVYD
+625 NTIKLSKNGTTIYD
-639 YKKRDWMRGFQDLLS
+639 YKKKDWMGGFQDLLS
-654 KRKDVILNEKGDE
+654 RNMDELLNKKGDE

>member
-1 MNPILLRNDGPIETD
+1 MNPILLRNDGPIEND
-16 IKPYCLDGK
+16 IKPYYLDGK

-38 LFLSDKIEGEEKIK
+38 LFLSDKIEGEEEVKV
-52 AIELLTDLIYLR
+52 IELLTDLIYLR
-64 NSISPK
+64 NSISPL
-70 FVKCTKSELDKLY
+70 FIKCTKSELDKLY
-83 KYYKVEVISE
+83 KNYKVEVISE
-93 DRFSKVSSNRDFLK
+93 DRFSKVNSNRDFLK

-136 IERQR
+136 IERQH
-141 DYEKEVDVILDPD
+141 DYEKEVDIILDPD
-154 KVYSPIDIN
+154 KVYSPIDMN
-163 NQVDKFSYQE
+163 NRVDEFSYQE

-189 RMLSLKKGNDMFAD
+189 RMLSLKKDNDMFAD
-203 CPYYYDI
+203 CPYFYDI
-210 DVSNMFRRKHKKA
+210 DVSNMFRRKHKTA
-223 RYYNAF
+223 GYYSVF

-234 RVNEMLDQQKDEKYI
+234 RINNILDQQKDDKYI

-264 VVFESDNEMTA
+264 VVFKSDDKMTA
-275 KDKASL
+275 KNKASL

-295 ILYPYQ
+295 VLYTYK

-307 YNDDTVVDEENIS
+307 YNDDTIVDEENIS

-331 TMYDWDEFNDIEN
+331 TMYDWEEFKDIEN

-371 EKKAIKE
+371 EN
-378 EQKAMEIK
+378 KAMKQKHSQEPSK
-386 KRAMKKRKKAMEEEA
+386 
-401 NEIEEETKEVE
+401 TKS
-412 EEKKEVE
+412 
-419 EEVIEPPKIKFPELK
+419 PELK

-439 NNLYDKYN
+439 SKMYDKYN
-447 CEFIRELAEYFE
+447 CEFIRDLAEYFE
-459 TYYELDIT
+459 TNYELNRT
-467 DLIIKLS
+467 DLIIKFS
-474 ILYIIPLIYSYNDEL
+474 MLYTIPLIKSYYDEL
-489 NDLGTAELTTSI
+489 KDLETEELTASI

-508 TRNIKQLKTIVK
+508 TKNMKQLKTIVK

-536 FRFIDSKTYREYD
+536 FRFIDSKEYREYD
-549 IGFSKFLEYINLNKE
+549 IGFTSFLEYINSNIE
-564 CDEPRKWYLLI
+564 YDEPKKWYLLI
-575 MGFYKDYIEEHKD
+575 MGFYKDYTKEHKD
-588 LIESFFKIPKLQE
+588 FIVSFFEIPALCSILE
-601 TLNQYFD
+601 SYFD
-608 LCDKLYLI
+608 LCEKLYLI

-625 NTIKLSKNGTTVYD
+625 NTIKLSKNGTTIYE
-639 YKKRDWMRGFQDLLS
+639 YIEKDWMRGFQFLLNRNTD
-654 KRKDVILNEKGDE
+654 KILNEKGDE

>member
-1 MNPILLRNDGPIETD
+1 MNPILLRNDGPIEND

-38 LFLSDKIEGEEKIK
+38 LFLSDKIEGEEEVKV
-52 AIELLTDLIYLR
+52 IELLTNLIYLR

-83 KYYKVEVISE
+83 KNYKVEVISE
-93 DRFSKVSSNRDFLK
+93 DCFSKVNSNRDFLK

-154 KVYSPIDIN
+154 KVYSPIDMN
-163 NQVDKFSYQE
+163 NRVNELSYQE

-189 RMLSLKKGNDMFAD
+189 RMLSLKKDNDMFSD
-203 CPYYYDI
+203 CPYFYDI
-210 DVSNMFRRKHKKA
+210 DASNMFRRKYKTA
-223 RYYNAF
+223 GYYSVF

-234 RVNEMLDQQKDEKYI
+234 RINNMLDQQKDDKYI

-264 VVFESDNEMTA
+264 VVFKSDDKMTA

-295 ILYPYQ
+295 VLYTYK

-307 YNDDTVVDEENIS
+307 YNNDIVVDEENIS

-331 TMYDWDEFNDIEN
+331 TMYDWEEFKDIEN

-371 EKKAIKE
+371 EN
-378 EQKAMEIK
+378 KAMK
-386 KRAMKKRKKAMEEEA
+386 QKHS
-401 NEIEEETKEVE
+401 KE
-412 EEKKEVE
+412 
-419 EEVIEPPKIKFPELK
+419 PSNIKFPELK

-439 NNLYDKYN
+439 SKMYDKYN
-447 CEFIRELAEYFE
+447 CEFIRELAGVFE
-459 TYYELDIT
+459 KVLGLNRAE
-467 DLIIKLS
+467 LIIKFS
-474 ILYIIPLIYSYNDEL
+474 MLYTLPLIKSYYDEL
-489 NDLGTAELTTSI
+489 NELGVAELTASI
-501 LESQRMT
+501 SDSNKMT
-508 TRNIKQLKTIVK
+508 TRNMKQLKTIVK

-536 FRFIDSKTYREYD
+536 FRFIDSKNYREYD
-549 IGFSKFLEYINLNKE
+549 IGFTNFLEYNNFNIE
-564 CDEPRKWYLLI
+564 CDEPKKWYLLI
-575 MGFYKDYIEEHKD
+575 MGFYKDYTEE
-588 LIESFFKIPKLQE
+588 Q
-601 TLNQYFD
+601 
-608 LCDKLYLI
+608 
-616 CDYMNENPF
+616 
-625 NTIKLSKNGTTVYD
+625 
-639 YKKRDWMRGFQDLLS
+639 
-654 KRKDVILNEKGDE
+654 
-667 SYER
+667 

>member
-1 MNPILLRNDGPIETD
+1 MYPILLRTDGPIEND

-38 LFLSDKIEGEEKIK
+38 LFLSDKIEGEEEVKV
-52 AIELLTDLIYLR
+52 IELLTNLIYLR
-64 NSISPK
+64 NSISPN

-83 KYYKVEVISE
+83 KNYKVEVISE
-93 DRFSKVSSNRDFLK
+93 DCFSKVNSNRDFLK

-154 KVYSPIDIN
+154 KVYSPIDMN
-163 NQVDKFSYQE
+163 NRVNELSYQE

-189 RMLSLKKGNDMFAD
+189 RMLSLKKDNDMFAD
-203 CPYYYDI
+203 CPYFYDI
-210 DVSNMFRRKHKKA
+210 DVSNMFRRKYKTA
-223 RYYNAF
+223 EYYSVF

-234 RVNEMLDQQKDEKYI
+234 RINDMLDQQKDDKYI

-264 VVFESDNEMTA
+264 VVFKSDDKMTA

-295 ILYPYQ
+295 VLYTYK

-307 YNDDTVVDEENIS
+307 YNNDIVVDEENIS

-331 TMYDWDEFNDIEN
+331 TMYDWEEFKDIEN

-371 EKKAIKE
+371 EN
-378 EQKAMEIK
+378 KAMK
-386 KRAMKKRKKAMEEEA
+386 QKHS
-401 NEIEEETKEVE
+401 KE
-412 EEKKEVE
+412 
-419 EEVIEPPKIKFPELK
+419 PSNIKFPELK
-434 RLDPG
+434 KLDPG
-439 NNLYDKYN
+439 SKMYDKYN
-447 CEFIRELAEYFE
+447 CEFIRELAGVFE
-459 TYYELDIT
+459 KVLGLNRAE
-467 DLIIKLS
+467 LIIKFS
-474 ILYIIPLIYSYNDEL
+474 MLYTLPIINSYNNEL
-489 NDLGTAELTTSI
+489 NELGVAELTASI
-501 LESQRMT
+501 SDSNKMT
-508 TRNIKQLKTIVK
+508 TRNMKQLKTIVK
-520 QLRKQLIRLG
+520 QLRKQLIRLV

-536 FRFIDSKTYREYD
+536 FRFIDSKNFREYD
-549 IGFSKFLEYINLNKE
+549 IGFTNFLEYINFNIE
-564 CDEPRKWYLLI
+564 CDEPKKWYLLI
-575 MGFYKDYIEEHKD
+575 MGFYKDYTEEHKD
-588 LIESFFKIPKLQE
+588 LIVSFFKMPSLFSILE
-601 TLNQYFD
+601 SYFD
-608 LCDKLYLI
+608 LCEKLYLI

-625 NTIKLSKNGTTVYD
+625 NTIMLSKNGTTIYD
-639 YKKRDWMRGFQDLLS
+639 YKKKDWMGGFQDLLS
-654 KRKDVILNEKGDE
+654 RNTDKILNEKGDE

>member
-1 MNPILLRNDGPIETD
+1 MNPILLRNDGPIEND

-38 LFLSDKIEGEEKIK
+38 LFLSDKIEGEEEVKV
-52 AIELLTDLIYLR
+52 IELLTNLIYLR
-64 NSISPK
+64 NSISPL
-70 FVKCTKSELDKLY
+70 FIKCTDSELKKLY
-83 KYYKVEVISE
+83 KKYKIEIISE
-93 DRFSKVSSNRDFLK
+93 DCFSKVSSNRDFLK

-131 DEEKS
+131 DEERS

-154 KVYSPIDIN
+154 KVYSPIDMN
-163 NQVDKFSYQE
+163 NRVDEFSYQE

-189 RMLSLKKGNDMFAD
+189 RMLSLKKDNNMFAD
-203 CPYYYDI
+203 CPYFYDI
-210 DVSNMFRRKHKKA
+210 DVSNMFRRKHKTSG
-223 RYYNAF
+223 YYSVF

-234 RVNEMLDQQKDEKYI
+234 RINKMLDQQKDDKYI
-249 LDQDS
+249 LNQDS

-264 VVFESDNEMTA
+264 VVFKSDDKMTA

-295 ILYPYQ
+295 VLYTYK

-307 YNDDTVVDEENIS
+307 YNDDTIVDEENIS

-331 TMYDWDEFNDIEN
+331 TMYDWDEFKDIEN
-344 KPKKVDILNAFLYS
+344 KPKKVDILNTFLRS

-371 EKKAIKE
+371 ENN
-378 EQKAMEIK
+378 
-386 KRAMKKRKKAMEEEA
+386 AMKQKHSQEPSK
-401 NEIEEETKEVE
+401 TKS
-412 EEKKEVE
+412 
-419 EEVIEPPKIKFPELK
+419 PELK

-439 NNLYDKYN
+439 SKMYDKYN
-447 CEFIRELAEYFE
+447 CEFIRDLAEYFE
-459 TYYELDIT
+459 TNHELNRT
-467 DLIIKLS
+467 DLIIKFS
-474 ILYIIPLIYSYNDEL
+474 MLYTIPIINSYNDEL
-489 NDLGTAELTTSI
+489 NDLETEELTASI
-501 LESQRMT
+501 SESQRMT
-508 TRNIKQLKTIVK
+508 TRNMKQLKPIVK

-536 FRFIDSKTYREYD
+536 FRFIDSKNYREYD
-549 IGFSKFLEYINLNKE
+549 IGFTNFLEYINFNIE
-564 CDEPRKWYLLI
+564 YDEPKKWYLLI
-575 MGFYKDYIEEHKD
+575 MGFYKDYTEEHKD
-588 LIESFFKIPKLQE
+588 LIGSFFEIPSLHSILE
-601 TLNQYFD
+601 SYFD
-608 LCDKLYLI
+608 LCEKLYLI
-616 CDYMNENPF
+616 CDSMNENPF
-625 NTIKLSKNGTTVYD
+625 NTIMLSKNGTTIYD
-639 YKKRDWMRGFQDLLS
+639 YKKKDWMGGFQDLLS
-654 KRKDVILNEKGDE
+654 RNTNKILNKKGDE

>member
-1 MNPILLRNDGPIETD
+1 MYPILLRNDGPIEND

-38 LFLSDKIEGEEKIK
+38 LFLSDKIEGEEEVKV
-52 AIELLTDLIYLR
+52 IELLTNLIYLR

-83 KYYKVEVISE
+83 KNYKVEVISE
-93 DRFSKVSSNRDFLK
+93 DCFSKVNSNRDFLK

-154 KVYSPIDIN
+154 KVYSPIDMN
-163 NQVDKFSYQE
+163 NRVNELSYQE

-189 RMLSLKKGNDMFAD
+189 RMLSLKKDNDMFAD
-203 CPYYYDI
+203 CPYFYDI
-210 DVSNMFRRKHKKA
+210 DVSNMFCRKYKTA
-223 RYYNAF
+223 EYYSVF

-234 RVNEMLDQQKDEKYI
+234 RINNMLDQQKDDKYI

-264 VVFESDNEMTA
+264 VVFKSDDKMTA

-295 ILYPYQ
+295 VLYTYK

-307 YNDDTVVDEENIS
+307 YNDDDTIVDEENIS

-331 TMYDWDEFNDIEN
+331 TMYDWEEFKDIEN

-371 EKKAIKE
+371 EN
-378 EQKAMEIK
+378 KAMK
-386 KRAMKKRKKAMEEEA
+386 QKHS
-401 NEIEEETKEVE
+401 KE
-412 EEKKEVE
+412 
-419 EEVIEPPKIKFPELK
+419 PSNIKFPELK

-439 NNLYDKYN
+439 SKMYDKYN
-447 CEFIRELAEYFE
+447 CEFIRELAGVFE
-459 TYYELDIT
+459 KVLGLNRAE
-467 DLIIKLS
+467 LIIKFS
-474 ILYIIPLIYSYNDEL
+474 MLYTIPLIKSYYDEL
-489 NDLGTAELTTSI
+489 KDLETGELTASI
-501 LESQRMT
+501 SDSNKMT
-508 TRNIKQLKTIVK
+508 TRNMKQLKTIVK

-536 FRFIDSKTYREYD
+536 FRFIDSKNFREYD
-549 IGFSKFLEYINLNKE
+549 IGFTNFLEYINFNIE
-564 CDEPRKWYLLI
+564 CDEPKKWYLLI
-575 MGFYKDYIEEHKD
+575 MGFYKDYTEEHKD
-588 LIESFFKIPKLQE
+588 LIVSFFKMPSLCSILE
-601 TLNQYFD
+601 SYFD
-608 LCDKLYLI
+608 LCEKLYLI

-625 NTIKLSKNGTTVYD
+625 NTIMLSKNGTTIYD
-639 YKKRDWMRGFQDLLS
+639 YKKKDWMGGFQDLLS
-654 KRKDVILNEKGDE
+654 RNTDKILNEKGDE

>member
-1 MNPILLRNDGPIETD
+1 MNPILLRNDGPIEND

-25 DIKTALEDIKNSL
+25 DIKTAFEDIKNSRR
-38 LFLSDKIEGEEKIK
+38 FLSDKIEGEEEVKV
-52 AIELLTDLIYLR
+52 IELLTNLIYLR

-83 KYYKVEVISE
+83 KNYKVEVISE
-93 DRFSKVSSNRDFLK
+93 DCFSKVNSNRDFLK

-154 KVYSPIDIN
+154 KVYSPIDMN
-163 NQVDKFSYQE
+163 NRVNELSYQE

-189 RMLSLKKGNDMFAD
+189 RMLSLKKDNDMFAD
-203 CPYYYDI
+203 CPYFYDI
-210 DVSNMFRRKHKKA
+210 DVSNMFRRKYKTA
-223 RYYNAF
+223 EYYSVF

-234 RVNEMLDQQKDEKYI
+234 RINDMLDQQKDDKYI

-264 VVFESDNEMTA
+264 VVFKSDDKMTA

-295 ILYPYQ
+295 VLYTYK

-307 YNDDTVVDEENIS
+307 YNDDTIVDEENIS

-331 TMYDWDEFNDIEN
+331 TMYDWEEFKDIEN

-371 EKKAIKE
+371 EN
-378 EQKAMEIK
+378 KAMK
-386 KRAMKKRKKAMEEEA
+386 QKHS
-401 NEIEEETKEVE
+401 KE
-412 EEKKEVE
+412 
-419 EEVIEPPKIKFPELK
+419 PSNIKFPELK
-434 RLDPG
+434 KLDPG
-439 NNLYDKYN
+439 SKMYDKYN
-447 CEFIRELAEYFE
+447 CEFIRELAGVFE
-459 TYYELDIT
+459 KVLGLNRAE
-467 DLIIKLS
+467 LIIKFS
-474 ILYIIPLIYSYNDEL
+474 MLYTLPIINSYNNEL
-489 NDLGTAELTTSI
+489 NELGVAELTASI
-501 LESQRMT
+501 SDSNKMT
-508 TRNIKQLKTIVK
+508 TRNMKQLKTIVK

-536 FRFIDSKTYREYD
+536 FRFIDSKNYREYD
-549 IGFSKFLEYINLNKE
+549 IGFTNFLEYINFNIE
-564 CDEPRKWYLLI
+564 CDEPKKWYLLI
-575 MGFYKDYIEEHKD
+575 MGFYKDYTEEHKD
-588 LIESFFKIPKLQE
+588 LIVSFFKMPSLFSILE
-601 TLNQYFD
+601 SYFD
-608 LCDKLYLI
+608 LCEKLYLI

-625 NTIKLSKNGTTVYD
+625 NTIMLSKNGTTIYD
-639 YKKRDWMRGFQDLLS
+639 YKKKDWMGGFQDLLS
-654 KRKDVILNEKGDE
+654 RNTDKILNEKGDE

>member
-1 MNPILLRNDGPIETD
+1 MNPILLRNDGPIEND

-38 LFLSDKIEGEEKIK
+38 LFLSDKIEGEEEVKV
-52 AIELLTDLIYLR
+52 IELLTNLIYLR
-64 NSISPK
+64 NSISPN

-83 KYYKVEVISE
+83 KNYKVEVISE
-93 DRFSKVSSNRDFLK
+93 DCFSKVNSNRDFLK

-154 KVYSPIDIN
+154 KVYSPIDMN
-163 NQVDKFSYQE
+163 NRVNELSYQE

-189 RMLSLKKGNDMFAD
+189 RMLSLKKDNDMFAD
-203 CPYYYDI
+203 CPYFYDI
-210 DVSNMFRRKHKKA
+210 DVSNMFCRKYKTA
-223 RYYNAF
+223 EYYSVF

-234 RVNEMLDQQKDEKYI
+234 RINNMLDQQKDDKYI

-264 VVFESDNEMTA
+264 VVFKSDDKMTA

-295 ILYPYQ
+295 VLYTYK

-307 YNDDTVVDEENIS
+307 YNNDIVVDEENIS

-331 TMYDWDEFNDIEN
+331 TMYDWEEFKDIEN

-371 EKKAIKE
+371 EN
-378 EQKAMEIK
+378 KAMK
-386 KRAMKKRKKAMEEEA
+386 QKHS
-401 NEIEEETKEVE
+401 KE
-412 EEKKEVE
+412 
-419 EEVIEPPKIKFPELK
+419 PSNIKFPELK
-434 RLDPG
+434 KLDPG
-439 NNLYDKYN
+439 SKMYDKYN
-447 CEFIRELAEYFE
+447 CEFIRELAGVFE
-459 TYYELDIT
+459 KVLGLNRAE
-467 DLIIKLS
+467 LIIKFS
-474 ILYIIPLIYSYNDEL
+474 MLYTLPIINSYNNEL
-489 NDLGTAELTTSI
+489 NELGVAELTASI
-501 LESQRMT
+501 SDSNKMT
-508 TRNIKQLKTIVK
+508 TRNMKQLKTIVK

-536 FRFIDSKTYREYD
+536 FRFIDSKNFREYD
-549 IGFSKFLEYINLNKE
+549 IGFTNFLEYINFNIE
-564 CDEPRKWYLLI
+564 CDEPKKWYLLI
-575 MGFYKDYIEEHKD
+575 MGFYKDYTEEHKD
-588 LIESFFKIPKLQE
+588 LIVSFFKMPSLCSILE
-601 TLNQYFD
+601 SYFD
-608 LCDKLYLI
+608 LCEKLYLI

-625 NTIKLSKNGTTVYD
+625 NTIMLSKNGTTIYD
-639 YKKRDWMRGFQDLLS
+639 YKKKDWMGGFQDLLS
-654 KRKDVILNEKGDE
+654 RNTDKILNEKGDE

>member
-1 MNPILLRNDGPIETD
+1 MNPILLRNDGPIEND
-16 IKPYCLDGK
+16 IKPYYLDGK

-38 LFLSDKIEGEEKIK
+38 LFLSDKIEGEEEVKV
-52 AIELLTDLIYLR
+52 IELLTDLIYLR
-64 NSISPK
+64 NSISPL
-70 FVKCTKSELDKLY
+70 FIKCTKSELDKVY
-83 KYYKVEVISE
+83 KNYKVEVISE
-93 DRFSKVSSNRDFLK
+93 DRFSKVNSNRDFLK

-141 DYEKEVDVILDPD
+141 DYEKEVDIILDPD
-154 KVYSPIDIN
+154 KVYSPIDMN
-163 NQVDKFSYQE
+163 NRVDEFSYQE

-189 RMLSLKKGNDMFAD
+189 RMLSLKKDNDMFAD
-203 CPYYYDI
+203 CPYFYDI
-210 DVSNMFRRKHKKA
+210 DVSNMFRRKHKTA
-223 RYYNAF
+223 GYYSVF

-234 RVNEMLDQQKDEKYI
+234 RINNILDQQKDDKYI

-264 VVFESDNEMTA
+264 VVFKSDDKMTA
-275 KDKASL
+275 KNKASL

-295 ILYPYQ
+295 VLYTYK

-307 YNDDTVVDEENIS
+307 YNDDTIVDEENIS

-331 TMYDWDEFNDIEN
+331 TMYDWEEFKDIEN

-371 EKKAIKE
+371 EN
-378 EQKAMEIK
+378 KAMKQKHSQEPSK
-386 KRAMKKRKKAMEEEA
+386 
-401 NEIEEETKEVE
+401 TKS
-412 EEKKEVE
+412 
-419 EEVIEPPKIKFPELK
+419 PELK

-439 NNLYDKYN
+439 SKMYDKYN
-447 CEFIRELAEYFE
+447 CEFIRDLAEYFE
-459 TYYELDIT
+459 TNHELNRT
-467 DLIIKLS
+467 DLIIKFS
-474 ILYIIPLIYSYNDEL
+474 MLYTIPIINSYNDEL
-489 NDLGTAELTTSI
+489 NDLETEELTASI
-501 LESQRMT
+501 SESQRMT
-508 TRNIKQLKTIVK
+508 TRNMKQLKTIVK

-536 FRFIDSKTYREYD
+536 FRFIDSKKYREYD
-549 IGFSKFLEYINLNKE
+549 IGFTNFLEYINFNIE
-564 CDEPRKWYLLI
+564 CDEPKKWYLLI
-575 MGFYKDYIEEHKD
+575 MGFYKDYTEEHKD
-588 LIESFFKIPKLQE
+588 LIVSFFKMPALHSILE
-601 TLNQYFD
+601 SYFN
-608 LCDKLYLI
+608 LCEKLYLI

-625 NTIKLSKNGTTVYD
+625 NTIKLSKNGTTIYD
-639 YKKRDWMRGFQDLLS
+639 YKKKDWMGGFQDLLS
-654 KRKDVILNEKGDE
+654 RNMDEILNKKGDE

>member
-1 MNPILLRNDGPIETD
+1 M
-16 IKPYCLDGK
+16 
-25 DIKTALEDIKNSL
+25 EDIKNSL
-38 LFLSDKIEGEEKIK
+38 LFLSDKIEGEEEVKV
-52 AIELLTDLIYLR
+52 IELLTNLIYLR
-64 NSISPK
+64 NSISPN

-83 KYYKVEVISE
+83 KNYKVEVISE
-93 DRFSKVSSNRDFLK
+93 DCFSKVNSNRDFLK

-154 KVYSPIDIN
+154 KVYSPIDMN
-163 NQVDKFSYQE
+163 NRVNELSYQE

-189 RMLSLKKGNDMFAD
+189 RMLSLKKDNDMFAD
-203 CPYYYDI
+203 CPYFYDI
-210 DVSNMFRRKHKKA
+210 DASNMFRRKYKTA
-223 RYYNAF
+223 GYYSVF

-234 RVNEMLDQQKDEKYI
+234 RINNMLDQQKDDKYI

-264 VVFESDNEMTA
+264 VVFKSDDKMTA

-295 ILYPYQ
+295 VLYTYK

-307 YNDDTVVDEENIS
+307 YNNDIVVDEENIS

-331 TMYDWDEFNDIEN
+331 TMYDWEEFKDIEN

-371 EKKAIKE
+371 EN
-378 EQKAMEIK
+378 KAMK
-386 KRAMKKRKKAMEEEA
+386 QKHS
-401 NEIEEETKEVE
+401 KE
-412 EEKKEVE
+412 
-419 EEVIEPPKIKFPELK
+419 PSNIKFPELK

-439 NNLYDKYN
+439 SKMYDKYN
-447 CEFIRELAEYFE
+447 CEFIRELAGVFE
-459 TYYELDIT
+459 KVLGLNRAE
-467 DLIIKLS
+467 LIIKFS
-474 ILYIIPLIYSYNDEL
+474 MLYTLPIINSYNNEL
-489 NDLGTAELTTSI
+489 NELGVAELTASI
-501 LESQRMT
+501 SDSNKMT
-508 TRNIKQLKTIVK
+508 TRNMKQLKTIVK

-536 FRFIDSKTYREYD
+536 FRFIDSKNYREYD
-549 IGFSKFLEYINLNKE
+549 IGFTNFLEYINFNIE
-564 CDEPRKWYLLI
+564 CDEPKKWYLLI
-575 MGFYKDYIEEHKD
+575 MGFYKDYTEEHKD
-588 LIESFFKIPKLQE
+588 LIVSFFKMPSLCSILE
-601 TLNQYFD
+601 SYFD
-608 LCDKLYLI
+608 LCEKLYLI

-625 NTIKLSKNGTTVYD
+625 NTIMLSKNGTTIYD
-639 YKKRDWMRGFQDLLS
+639 YKKKDWMGGFQDLLS
-654 KRKDVILNEKGDE
+654 RNTDKILNEKGDE

>member
-1 MNPILLRNDGPIETD
+1 MNPILLRNDGPIEND

-38 LFLSDKIEGEEKIK
+38 LFLSDKIEGEEEVKV
-52 AIELLTDLIYLR
+52 IELLTNLIYLR

-83 KYYKVEVISE
+83 KNYKVEVISE
-93 DRFSKVSSNRDFLK
+93 DCFSKVNSNRDFLK

-154 KVYSPIDIN
+154 KVYSPIDMN
-163 NQVDKFSYQE
+163 NRVNELSYQE

-189 RMLSLKKGNDMFAD
+189 RMLSLKKDNDMFAD
-203 CPYYYDI
+203 CPYFYDI
-210 DVSNMFRRKHKKA
+210 DVSNMFCRKYKTA
-223 RYYNAF
+223 EYYSVF

-234 RVNEMLDQQKDEKYI
+234 RINNMLDQQKDDKYI

-264 VVFESDNEMTA
+264 VVFKSDDKMTA

-295 ILYPYQ
+295 VLYTYK

-307 YNDDTVVDEENIS
+307 YNNDIVVDEENIS

-331 TMYDWDEFNDIEN
+331 TMYDWEEFKDIEN

-371 EKKAIKE
+371 EN
-378 EQKAMEIK
+378 KAMK
-386 KRAMKKRKKAMEEEA
+386 QKHS
-401 NEIEEETKEVE
+401 KE
-412 EEKKEVE
+412 
-419 EEVIEPPKIKFPELK
+419 PSNIKFPELK

-439 NNLYDKYN
+439 SKMYDKYN
-447 CEFIRELAEYFE
+447 CEFIRELAGVFE
-459 TYYELDIT
+459 KVLGLNRAE
-467 DLIIKLS
+467 LIIKFS
-474 ILYIIPLIYSYNDEL
+474 MLYTLPLIKSYYDEL
-489 NDLGTAELTTSI
+489 NELGVAELTASI
-501 LESQRMT
+501 SDSNKMT
-508 TRNIKQLKTIVK
+508 TRNMKQLKTIVK

-536 FRFIDSKTYREYD
+536 FRFIDSKNYREYD
-549 IGFSKFLEYINLNKE
+549 IGFTNFLEYINFNIE
-564 CDEPRKWYLLI
+564 CDEPKKWYLLI
-575 MGFYKDYIEEHKD
+575 MGFYKDYTEEHKD
-588 LIESFFKIPKLQE
+588 LIVSFFKMPSLFSILE
-601 TLNQYFD
+601 SYFD
-608 LCDKLYLI
+608 LCEKLYLI

-625 NTIKLSKNGTTVYD
+625 NTIMLSKNGTTIYD
-639 YKKRDWMRGFQDLLS
+639 YKKKDWMGGFQDLLS
-654 KRKDVILNEKGDE
+654 RNTDKILNEKGDE

>member
-1 MNPILLRNDGPIETD
+1 MNPILLRNDGPIEND

-25 DIKTALEDIKNSL
+25 DIKSALEDIKNSL
-38 LFLSDKIEGEEKIK
+38 LFLSDKIEGEEEVKV
-52 AIELLTDLIYLR
+52 IELLTDLIYLR

-83 KYYKVEVISE
+83 KNYKVEVISE
-93 DRFSKVSSNRDFLK
+93 DRFSKVNSNRDFLK

-154 KVYSPIDIN
+154 KVYSPIDMN
-163 NQVDKFSYQE
+163 NRVNELSYQE

-189 RMLSLKKGNDMFAD
+189 RMLSLKKDNNMFAD
-203 CPYYYDI
+203 CPYFYDI
-210 DVSNMFRRKHKKA
+210 DVSNMFRRRHKTSG
-223 RYYNAF
+223 YYSVF

-234 RVNEMLDQQKDEKYI
+234 RINDMLDQQKDDKYI
-249 LDQDS
+249 LEQDS
-254 LLRKKQYNGY
+254 LLHKKQYNGY
-264 VVFESDNEMTA
+264 VVFKSDDKMTA

-295 ILYPYQ
+295 VLYTYK

-307 YNDDTVVDEENIS
+307 YNDDTIVDEENIS

-331 TMYDWDEFNDIEN
+331 TMYDWEEFKDIEN
-344 KPKKVDILNAFLYS
+344 KPKKVDILNAFLRS

-371 EKKAIKE
+371 EKKAMK
-378 EQKAMEIK
+378 QKHSQEPSK
-386 KRAMKKRKKAMEEEA
+386 
-401 NEIEEETKEVE
+401 TKS
-412 EEKKEVE
+412 
-419 EEVIEPPKIKFPELK
+419 PELK

-439 NNLYDKYN
+439 SKMYDKYN
-447 CEFIRELAEYFE
+447 CEFIRDLAEYFE
-459 TYYELDIT
+459 TNHELNRT
-467 DLIIKLS
+467 DLIIKFS
-474 ILYIIPLIYSYNDEL
+474 MLYTIPIINSYNDEL
-489 NDLGTAELTTSI
+489 NDLETEELTASI
-501 LESQRMT
+501 SESQRMT
-508 TRNIKQLKTIVK
+508 TRNMKQLKTIVK

-536 FRFIDSKTYREYD
+536 FRFIDSKNYREYD
-549 IGFSKFLEYINLNKE
+549 IGFTNFLEYINFNIE
-564 CDEPRKWYLLI
+564 CDEPKKWYLLI
-575 MGFYKDYIEEHKD
+575 MGFYKDYTEEHKD
-588 LIESFFKIPKLQE
+588 LIVSFFKMPTLQSILE
-601 TLNQYFD
+601 SYFD
-608 LCDKLYLI
+608 LCEKLYLI
-616 CDYMNENPF
+616 CDSMNENPF
-625 NTIKLSKNGTTVYD
+625 NTIMLSKNGTTIYD
-639 YKKRDWMRGFQDLLS
+639 YKKKDWMGGFQDLLS
-654 KRKDVILNEKGDE
+654 RNTNKILNKKGDE

>member
-141 DYEKEVDVILDPD
+141 DYEKEVDIILDPD
-154 KVYSPIDIN
+154 KVYSPIDMN
-163 NQVDKFSYQE
+163 NRVDEFSYQE

-189 RMLSLKKGNDMFAD
+189 RMLSLKKDNDMFAD
-203 CPYYYDI
+203 CPYFYDI
-210 DVSNMFRRKHKKA
+210 DVSNMFRRKHKTA
-223 RYYNAF
+223 EYYSVF

-234 RVNEMLDQQKDEKYI
+234 RINNMLDQQKDDKYI

-264 VVFESDNEMTA
+264 VVFKSDDKMTA

-401 NEIEEETKEVE
+401 NEIE